1 MVQRAS
7 RGISKELDEVLEQLR
22 ADINS
27 RIADVPTEFQRKRL
41 GTVLASVES
50 ILQGGR
56 ENISQRLTERL
67 NEFTDGEIEFQKET
81 LDQVLNVETTV
92 PPIEKVQSAV
102 TSTPTE
108 LLIGNTK
115 QTMTVNQMVET
126 FSKSNTK
133 EIKNLI
139 STGFIAGD
147 TTDQIAARVSQKV
160 RGRTRAQARTV
171 VQTAVNHAAGVA
183 RKEFSEE
190 NSDKIGGEKY
200 LATLDA
206 RTTPTCS
213 GLDGNIYEVGVGP
226 KPPLHYNCRSLRVAV
241 PREGSV
247 LSGMEG
253 SRPAVGADGVEQVTS
268 NKTFSGW
275 LRGQPADFKREFF
288 RKYRDGQAK
297 YELFEQGGLD
307 AKAFIDADGAE
318 ISLQEL
324 REKNPLAWQKA
335 GVSGSQTQTLTTGQR
350 LAQQE
355 FDIGKSVP
363 VGQKEKMNSLFGGSS
378 GTRRVAMALDEFPDK
393 VEIHEGTKG
402 PSFYNSLTG
411 EFKSTNSKK
420 VFTHEYGH
428 FVDYRA
434 NKVVDGGYVF
444 RPISAKRGL
453 RKALEKDAKNLGLT
467 SKAKRDNFISD
478 FRSKFFDRKTAV
490 YTKGPK
496 KGQKFG
502 DVYRGKTEN
511 SSGVSDIFDAAT
523 KGKVRDEWRLP
534 GHGKDYFKISEDT
547 VDTETFANMFQI
559 YGSEEWDYVKS
570 NLPEASKVFEG
581 ILSEIENRG

>member
-1 MVQRAS
+1 MSANDFLADAATRRQVMVQRAS

-139 STGFIAGD
+139 STGFIPGD

-335 GVSGSQTQTLTTGQR
+335 QP
-350 LAQQE
+350 A
-355 FDIGKSVP
+355 D
-363 VGQKEKMNSLFGGSS
+363 
-378 GTRRVAMALDEFPDK
+378 
-393 VEIHEGTKG
+393 
-402 PSFYNSLTG
+402 
-411 EFKSTNSKK
+411 
-420 VFTHEYGH
+420 
-428 FVDYRA
+428 
-434 NKVVDGGYVF
+434 
-444 RPISAKRGL
+444 
-453 RKALEKDAKNLGLT
+453 
-467 SKAKRDNFISD
+467 
-478 FRSKFFDRKTAV
+478 
-490 YTKGPK
+490 
-496 KGQKFG
+496 
-502 DVYRGKTEN
+502 
-511 SSGVSDIFDAAT
+511 
-523 KGKVRDEWRLP
+523 
-534 GHGKDYFKISEDT
+534 
-547 VDTETFANMFQI
+547 
-559 YGSEEWDYVKS
+559 
-570 NLPEASKVFEG
+570 
-581 ILSEIENRG
+581 